1 MALFAGATIS
11 DNYKELVRK
20 RRNKVIKGNT
30 YEKLE
35 AVQRVELDVSTQE
48 KLLFS
53 NKKFM
58 NRAEL
63 MANYLN
69 HRDSRVLP
77 DDPLKILGHKRTKS
91 NSPPKR

>member
-1 MALFAGATIS
+1 MALFSGASVS
-11 DNYKELVRK
+11 DNYKELVKR

-30 YEKLE
+30 YEKQE

-53 NKKFM
+53 TKKFM

-69 HRDSRVLP
+69 HR
-77 DDPLKILGHKRTKS
+77 
-91 NSPPKR
+91 